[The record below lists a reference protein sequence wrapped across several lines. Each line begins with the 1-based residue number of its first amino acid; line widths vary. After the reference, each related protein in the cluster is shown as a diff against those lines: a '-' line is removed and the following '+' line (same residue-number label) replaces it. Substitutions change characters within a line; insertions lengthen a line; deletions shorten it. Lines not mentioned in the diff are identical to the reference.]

1 MCRRGG
7 TCALWWRRPKDNF
20 WESSLSSHRR
30 GLETELWSS
39 SLAAKITFAAE
50 SSHSFLCKIL
60 FRGNV
65 KRGRPVERWE
75 WICSQLPKPRR
86 AHSVSHHGAWC
97 LWKRLPEQ
105 AAHMRLSHH
114 LWLLGRV
121 RNGYWGFFSSVFC
134 LIPWSQDFFTKL
146 FVFHTAL
153 LVFNIKQASHNWN
166 KHRAIAVI
174 NTFPNFIC

>member
-65 KRGRPVERWE
+65 KRGRPIERWE
-75 WICSQLPKPRR
+75 WTRSQLPKPRR
-86 AHSVSHHGAWC
+86 AHSVSHHGAWR
-97 LWKRLPEQ
+97 LWKRLPE
-105 AAHMRLSHH
+105 HVPTWGCPTISGF
-114 LWLLGRV
+114 LGEL
-121 RNGYWGFFSSVFC
+121 GMGIEFFFPVFSASFHDPKISSPSCSCFIRPC
-134 LIPWSQDFFTKL
+134 LF
-146 FVFHTAL
+146 
-153 LVFNIKQASHNWN
+153 
-166 KHRAIAVI
+166 
-174 NTFPNFIC
+174 